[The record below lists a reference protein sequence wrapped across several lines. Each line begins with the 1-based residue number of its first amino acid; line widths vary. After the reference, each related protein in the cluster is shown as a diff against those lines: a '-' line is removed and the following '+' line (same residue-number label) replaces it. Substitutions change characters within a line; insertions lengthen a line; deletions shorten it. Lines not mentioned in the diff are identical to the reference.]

1 MAASSTGM
9 WIISTSN
16 GMLES
21 SRNLNGE
28 TEMATLIIGLLVFLG
43 VHSSRLF
50 APGWRA
56 EQIERR
62 GEKTWK
68 MVYALIAIAGL
79 FLIIIGYGQ
88 ARMDP
93 VVLWNAPVWGRH
105 LALVLTLPI
114 FILVVAAYVP
124 GNGLRSRLGHPM
136 LAGVKIWALAHLLAN
151 GTLADVLLFGGFLA
165 WAIACFAVFRRRD
178 REAGVSRPAGTT
190 RGNVITVA
198 TGLALWFVF
207 VFYLHQWLIGVS
219 PLP

>member
-1 MAASSTGM
+1 
-9 WIISTSN
+9 
-16 GMLES
+16 
-21 SRNLNGE
+21 
-28 TEMATLIIGLLVFLG
+28 MATLIIGLLIFLG
-43 VHSSRLF
+43 IHSTRLF

-56 EQIERR
+56 ALIERR
-62 GEKTWK
+62 GETTWK
-68 MVYALIAIAGL
+68 MIYSLVAIAGL
-79 FLIIIGYGQ
+79 FLIVIGYGQ

-105 LALVLTLPI
+105 LALVLTLPV

-124 GNGLRSRLGHPM
+124 GNGLRSGLGHPM

-178 REAGVSRPAGTT
+178 RAAAVSRPAGTT
-190 RGNVITVA
+190 RGNVITVVA
-198 TGLALWFVF
+198 GLALWFVF